1 MYHFFV
7 EPGQVH
13 DNYVEILGGDVNH
26 MKNVLRMKPGEEI
39 TISDGFGHEY
49 SCNVSELTEDSVRAE
64 ILERREVSVE
74 LPSRLV
80 LFQCLPKGDKME
92 LIVQKAVE
100 LGASAVVPVAS
111 RRCVVKL
118 DAKKADNKVKR
129 WQAISESAAKQAG
142 RGLIP
147 DIHPLMTYKEALLY
161 ASDKEHI
168 LVPFEHAENMQATRD
183 ALSAVKPGEQVAIF
197 IGPEGGFEDEEIAQA
212 ENCGAQAITL
222 GRRILRTE
230 TAGMAVLAMLGYVL
244 EE

>member
-1 MYHFFV
+1 MYHFFIKP
-7 EPGQVH
+7 EQVAAH
-13 DNYVEILGGDVNH
+13 EVAIIGSDVNH
-26 MKNVLRMKPGEEI
+26 IKNVLRMRVGEQI
-39 TISDGFGHEY
+39 CVNDGSHEY
-49 SCNVSELTEDSVRAE
+49 LCSIAQLDAEEVTAKIEQVSETTS
-64 ILERREVSVE
+64 E
-74 LPSRLV
+74 LPSRIV
-80 LFQCLPKGDKME
+80 LFQGLPKADKME
-92 LIVQKAVE
+92 TIIQKCVE
-100 LGASAVVPVAS
+100 LGVHEIVPVQMK
-111 RRCVVKL
+111 RCVVKL
-118 DAKKADNKVKR
+118 DCKKDEAKRKR

>member
-1 MYHFFV
+1 MGRRAAFHT
-7 EPGQVH
+7 
-13 DNYVEILGGDVNH
+13 LG
-26 MKNVLRMKPGEEI
+26 
-39 TISDGFGHEY
+39 
-49 SCNVSELTEDSVRAE
+49 C
-64 ILERREVSVE
+64 
-74 LPSRLV
+74 
-80 LFQCLPKGDKME
+80 
-92 LIVQKAVE
+92 KAV
-100 LGASAVVPVAS
+100 SYTH
-111 RRCVVKL
+111 L
-118 DAKKADNKVKR
+118 DVYKR
-129 WQAISESAAKQAG
+129 QISESAAKQAG

>member
-1 MYHFFV
+1 MH
-7 EPGQVH
+7 
-13 DNYVEILGGDVNH
+13 EI
-26 MKNVLRMKPGEEI
+26 
-39 TISDGFGHEY
+39 
-49 SCNVSELTEDSVRAE
+49 
-64 ILERREVSVE
+64 
-74 LPSRLV
+74 
-80 LFQCLPKGDKME
+80 
-92 LIVQKAVE
+92 
-100 LGASAVVPVAS
+100 VPVQMK
-111 RRCVVKL
+111 RCVVSL
-118 DAKKADNKVKR
+118 IAKRKKQRENAGN
-129 WQAISESAAKQAG
+129 AISESAAKQAG

>member
-39 TISDGFGHEY
+39 IISDGFGHEY

-92 LIVQKAVE
+92 LIVE
-100 LGASAVVPVAS
+100 LIDRVLHDPENEANIA
-111 RRCVVKL
+111 
-118 DAKKADNKVKR
+118 
-129 WQAISESAAKQAG
+129 AIRKEVNALMSQY
-142 RGLIP
+142 
-147 DIHPLMTYKEALLY
+147 PLFAW
-161 ASDKEHI
+161 
-168 LVPFEHAENMQATRD
+168 
-183 ALSAVKPGEQVAIF
+183 
-197 IGPEGGFEDEEIAQA
+197 
-212 ENCGAQAITL
+212 
-222 GRRILRTE
+222 
-230 TAGMAVLAMLGYVL
+230 
-244 EE
+244 

>member
-1 MYHFFV
+1 MKV
-7 EPGQVH
+7 GEQ
-13 DNYVEILGGDVNH
+13 ICVN
-26 MKNVLRMKPGEEI
+26 
-39 TISDGFGHEY
+39 DGSHEY
-49 SCNVSELTEDSVRAE
+49 LCSIAQLDAEEVTAKIEQVSETTS
-64 ILERREVSVE
+64 E
-74 LPSRLV
+74 LPSRIV
-80 LFQCLPKGDKME
+80 LFQGLPKADKME
-92 LIVQKAVE
+92 TIIQKCVE
-100 LGASAVVPVAS
+100 LGVHEIVPVQMK
-111 RRCVVKL
+111 RCVVKL
-118 DAKKADNKVKR
+118 
-129 WQAISESAAKQAG
+129 G

-212 ENCGAQAITL
+212 KNCGAQAITL

>member
-1 MYHFFV
+1 MQKKA
-7 EPGQVH
+7 GAS
-13 DNYVEILGGDVNH
+13 EI
-26 MKNVLRMKPGEEI
+26 
-39 TISDGFGHEY
+39 
-49 SCNVSELTEDSVRAE
+49 
-64 ILERREVSVE
+64 ILEAVSQSPTQSE
-74 LPSRLV
+74 PKLSLT
-80 LFQCLPKGDKME
+80 LYQALPKADKME
-92 LIVQKAVE
+92 TIIQKCVE
-100 LGASAVVPVAS
+100 LGVHEIVPVQMK
-111 RRCVVKL
+111 RCVVKL
-118 DAKKADNKVKR
+118 DCKKEEAKRKR

-197 IGPEGGFEDEEIAQA
+197 IGPGFEDEEIAQA

>member
-1 MYHFFV
+1 MYHFFIKP
-7 EPGQVH
+7 EQADGH
-13 DNYVEILGGDVNH
+13 EEAIIGSDVNH
-26 MKNVLRMKPGEEI
+26 IKNVLRMKVGEQI
-39 TISDGFGHEY
+39 CVNDGSHEY
-49 SCNVSELTEDSVRAE
+49 LCSIAQLDAEEVTAKIEQVSETTS
-64 ILERREVSVE
+64 E
-74 LPSRLV
+74 LPSRIV
-80 LFQCLPKGDKME
+80 LFQGLPKADKME
-92 LIVQKAVE
+92 TIIQKCVE
-100 LGASAVVPVAS
+100 LGVHEIVPVQMK
-111 RRCVVKL
+111 RCVVKL
-118 DAKKADNKVKR
+118 DCKKEEAKRKR